1 MQGTRM
7 YAKPKLT
14 RRIKKIVAVSQ
25 FASGEKTERKH
36 DHQSKKLER
45 DHMVSITSPKNN
57 MVQL

>member
-36 DHQSKKLER
+36 DHQSKKFGKR
-45 DHMVSITSPKNN
+45 PHGVYNQSQK
-57 MVQL
+57 